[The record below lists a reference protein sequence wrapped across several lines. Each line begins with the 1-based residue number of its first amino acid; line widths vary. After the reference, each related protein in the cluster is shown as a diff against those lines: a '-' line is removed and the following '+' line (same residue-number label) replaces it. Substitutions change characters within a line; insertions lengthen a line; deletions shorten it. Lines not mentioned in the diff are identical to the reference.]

1 LKALTRVSSCGVASA
16 EPPKQL
22 RRLGVLSTLDEH
34 DPDWW
39 SMAFNLSWRI
49 HSDDGM
55 RGLKQGRECG
65 YRAEL
70 DAKTLGAN

>member
-1 LKALTRVSSCGVASA
+1 
-16 EPPKQL
+16 
-22 RRLGVLSTLDEH
+22 
-34 DPDWW
+34 
-39 SMAFNLSWRI
+39 MAFNLSWRI